1 MDSNINESPKLQR
14 LYLVRHG
21 RSEFNEAFAKAN
33 EKLGILKEELFEDDY
48 NVRFSEEL
56 FDSSLTAEGRQQV
69 NKEKNVQKNF
79 LKT

>member
-69 NKEKNVQKNF
+69 NKKKNVQKNF